1 MHSRAKWG
9 ITIGLLVLLALSWS
23 RYLDEAAHS
32 ATLTNFKRAL
42 AVAAIARGFN
52 GVISVAQGTE
62 VVIQPIGIGVTLTI
76 GEILD
81 PLNDLIERFSALA
94 LVASAAL
101 GVQLALGQMV
111 TSPWLSAVISAWVLA
126 YLILLWRPPAPG
138 QHSGPQV
145 GNKWRERTL
154 RVVAFFVF
162 VRFLL
167 AVVLLTTHFLN
178 SAFLSS
184 NQDQAVANLASA
196 SSNIEKLQR
205 SPATTAP
212 STASEEDF
220 FDRTA
225 TQISNFLDASS
236 QTFDLKAQLAEMQQQ
251 VENSVE
257 EIINL
262 IVIFLLQTL
271 LLPVASMWLCWKA
284 LQTFWRWSKSLPA
297 NN

>member
-1 MHSRAKWG
+1 MHSRAKWS
-9 ITIGLLVLLALSWS
+9 ITILLLALLALSWT
-23 RYLDEAAHS
+23 RYLDDAAHS

-52 GVISVAQGTE
+52 GIISVAQGTE

-94 LVASAAL
+94 LIASAAL

-111 TSPWLSAVISAWVLA
+111 TSPWLSAVISASVLV
-126 YLILLWRPPAPG
+126 YLIMLWRPPTATQG
-138 QHSGPQV
+138 GPKG
-145 GNKWRERTL
+145 GNSWRERTL
-154 RVVAFFVF
+154 RIVALFVF

-196 SSNIEKLQR
+196 SSNIEKLQN
-205 SPATTAP
+205 SPTPTNP
-212 STASEEDF
+212 STASEEDL

-225 TQISNFLDASS
+225 NQISDFLDASS
-236 QTFDLKAQLAEMQQQ
+236 QTFDLKARLSEVEQQ

-271 LLPVASMWLCWKA
+271 LLPVASMWMCWKA
-284 LQTFWRWSKSLPA
+284 LQAFWRWSKSA
-297 NN
+297 TSNH

>member
-1 MHSRAKWG
+1 MQSRAKWG
-9 ITIGLLVLLALSWS
+9 ITVLLLALLALSWT
-23 RYLDEAAHS
+23 RLLDDAAQT

-52 GVISVAQGTE
+52 GIISVAQGTE
-62 VVIQPIGIGVTLTI
+62 VVLQPIGIGVTLTI

-94 LVASAAL
+94 LMASAAL
-101 GVQLALGQMV
+101 GLQLTLGQMV
-111 TSPWLSAVISAWVLA
+111 TSPWLSAMISVAVMA
-126 YLILLWRPPAPG
+126 YLIMLWRPPPLTQASTG
-138 QHSGPQV
+138 
-145 GNKWRERTL
+145 WRHRSL
-154 RVVAFFVF
+154 RVIAVFVF

-178 SAFLSS
+178 TAFLSE
-184 NQDQAVANLASA
+184 NQARAVANLTIASTNIEQLQDSSA
-196 SSNIEKLQR
+196 STR
-205 SPATTAP
+205 TGGAP
-212 STASEEDF
+212 EEDF

-225 TQISNFLDASS
+225 AQLRNFLDATS
-236 QTFDLKAQLAEMQQQ
+236 QTFDLKAQLAQLQQQ
-251 VENSVE
+251 VENTVE

-271 LLPVASMWLCWKA
+271 LFPIASMWLCWKA
-284 LQTFWRWSKSLPA
+284 LQGFWRWSRSAASISKTT